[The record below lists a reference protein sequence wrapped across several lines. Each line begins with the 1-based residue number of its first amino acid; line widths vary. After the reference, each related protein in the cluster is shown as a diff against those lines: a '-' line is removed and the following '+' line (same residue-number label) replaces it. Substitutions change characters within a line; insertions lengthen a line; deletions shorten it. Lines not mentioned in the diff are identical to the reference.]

1 MFAAGAHVKDR
12 EVMTGLNLVAP
23 RPKRESRVLA
33 IWSQGPQVEGRRTS
47 PHQARGRN
55 RSAALRPLQPAPRT
69 TTTLAPASAA
79 PRPRPTPWPTT
90 SDRSAP
96 TYELGDLLLAALKLA
111 PAQPAER
118 RARRSQ
124 SRGVLA
130 LQGGLALASWLALAR
145 GELPPRVHDLVG
157 GLLLV
162 SSAGACYLS
171 VCHVLCRLPGAK
183 RVGALLLDRSSPR
196 SWAREKRRLFLE
208 VCTWMASVLSLYIA
222 SHSGRVAVG
231 GGAVAA
237 LVLAL
242 VSDLLAAYL
251 HLLETKLDPQQLRG
265 IGGMLWLKVALSYAC
280 VGYIISDTG
289 TKVHE
294 FVFGEETQQQLQS
307 VDQLVFNYLLITL
320 VGASLIIASEL
331 LLLCAPTRR
340 AGIVLQGRIV
350 DARKNWELH
359 SLRSLVEVT
368 GTFGATTLYYSTSKD
383 MLLSLQL
390 GTCCGVLL
398 ILSSELLASASRP
411 RFVSPPSPQAAVEM
425 PADHWVKLIPVVVMM
440 LYFFFQVYAA
450 VVRAAN
456 VPSSSLALM
465 SGFVAVASITLTVL
479 ALSGR
484 KPSLV
489 ELARL
494 GRRLAARICV
504 GIVTLIAPKA
514 SHGMPGVMFSCVL
527 STFCIAFSR
536 ECWDDIEVNEGVQ
549 LEEIACTVGDLP
561 QPVDAPSATSVSKE
575 CPSVAPQSWSARAL
589 SLVKERYPHFYK
601 RVKWTFVGIMVVST
615 LDMCST
621 IFAVINQDK
630 LTLSLSQYSAI
641 NVVISASVGYLTSPA
656 PYELHPAIVL
666 HTGVKQ
672 FKNKWV
678 VFPLH
683 MFVETVV
690 FAGVFVGT
698 FAASSTVFSSL
709 TLAALS
715 SIVVSVGGHWV
726 CSRLHL
732 TVGTHMR
739 MQLTATCALL
749 FSLFLITYASM
760 VSLLSIYHYF
770 DSIEAAFCLASF
782 AGIFFLA
789 ASELFL
795 MWEPTREVGL
805 LLQGRVTN
813 AKENWQL
820 EPLRSFLELFTWF
833 AVICG
838 SFAMYD
844 DLVLALQLGTFSG
857 IAVTLSGEYF
867 RKNRSKLIPWGKDL
881 LADGDVTATPTS
893 PIGTPCA
900 NLAEPNRARPLPV
913 MLLFA
918 YIGSGTFQWI
928 FENMRS
934 LEVTVLLATIA
945 GIAFLCFADM
955 LVLFKPTR
963 WAGVIL
969 QDRFINVKQ
978 NWREYPVRSFVE
990 FGCFMGVIYGSYAIY
1005 HDLVVAVQVGT
1016 LSGML
1021 VTLGGEQL
1029 RNCARAM
1036 PLNEKEKKE
1045 AEKTQILP
1053 LPVMGLLGL
1062 IGAVAFNIIYTHLRN
1077 IEVAFVLATTS
1088 GVIFALVGDMFVIWK
1103 PTRKVGMIL
1112 QERILYFKPN
1122 FSSHTRRSWLEVASL
1137 CGGWYLSYDFLWRG
1151 DLLVA
1156 IQFGTTTG
1164 IVACVCGE
1172 LTMEYVAEAERRLI
1186 AGVSARLAQNPQNG
1200 STFLNLPFEV
1210 QFEVAHF
1217 LTAEDLL
1224 VARATCHKIN
1234 NMLKAESARFW
1245 LHTSLRRTIRDHSN
1259 HRDRSR
1265 AHSISHRMGYHARSL
1280 VYEAITLVLPKI
1292 VGARDPAQVLTSSN
1306 EVNRALKWVYL
1317 NADWIRKQN
1326 LPPLI
1331 REGEVEGSSALISLT
1346 AGDVAF
1352 DVFRHMPDKSSLGI
1366 IITLNDDFAIEHVEV
1381 PRGVYGTIQRDPFSF
1396 VAAETLSTLEV
1407 FSNWHLTVVAFAAMT
1422 LIFIGQFSSD
1432 LLRAYILPASFTWW
1446 GVR

>member
-1 MFAAGAHVKDR
+1 M
-12 EVMTGLNLVAP
+12 EVDAFHNNV
-23 RPKRESRVLA
+23 
-33 IWSQGPQVEGRRTS
+33 
-47 PHQARGRN
+47 RGRK
-55 RSAALRPLQPAPRT
+55 RPTCLSNSPASSPDASRT
-69 TTTLAPASAA
+69 TSIRASPATALATAS
-79 PRPRPTPWPTT
+79 WPKVR
-90 SDRSAP
+90 DRSAP
-96 TYELGDLLLAALKLA
+96 TYELGDLLVSTLKLSSV
-111 PAQPAER
+111 QPTER
-118 RARRSQ
+118 RMSRSQ
-124 SRGVLA
+124 SLGVLA
-130 LQGGLALASWLALAR
+130 LEVSLVLTAWLALAR
-145 GELPPRVHDLVG
+145 GGLSPRVHDVIG
-157 GLLLV
+157 GTLLV

-171 VCHVLCRLPGAK
+171 ICHVLRRLPGTK
-183 RVGALLLDRSSPR
+183 RVSELLLDRSNPR
-196 SWAREKRRLFLE
+196 SWPHEKRRLFLE
-208 VCTWMASVLSLYIA
+208 VCTWMASVLSLYTA
-222 SHSGRVAVG
+222 SHSGCIAIAV
-231 GGAVAA
+231 GAVAA
-237 LVLAL
+237 ALLAF
-242 VSDLLAAYL
+242 VSDFLAASL
-251 HLLETKLDPQQLRG
+251 HLLETRLDPQQMRG
-265 IGGMLWLKVALSYAC
+265 IGGMVWLKVALSYVC

-289 TKVHE
+289 RKLHSY
-294 FVFGEETQQQLQS
+294 VFGQDVDEEMQQFQS

-320 VGASLIIASEL
+320 VGASLILASEL

-350 DARKNWELH
+350 GARKNWERH
-359 SLRSLVEVT
+359 PLRSLVEVT
-368 GTFGATTLYYSTSKD
+368 GTFGATTLYYSTTKD

-398 ILSSELLASASRP
+398 ILSGELLASASRP
-411 RFVSPPSPQAAVEM
+411 RFVGPPSPQAAVEM

-440 LYFFFQVYAA
+440 LYFLFQVYAA
-450 VVRAAN
+450 IVRAAN
-456 VPSSSLALM
+456 VPSSSLTLM
-465 SGFVAVASITLTVL
+465 LSFIAVAATTLTLL

-484 KPSLV
+484 KPSLR
-489 ELARL
+489 ELTRTA
-494 GRRLAARICV
+494 RRLAARFCV
-504 GIVTLIAPKA
+504 GLITLIARKV
-514 SHGMPGVMFSCVL
+514 SYGLPGVLFSCGL
-527 STFCIAFSR
+527 SAFCIAFSR
-536 ECWDDIEVNEGVQ
+536 ECWDDIEVNDGAQ
-549 LEEIACTVGDLP
+549 LQEISCASP
-561 QPVDAPSATSVSKE
+561 QMIDIPAESTVSKV
-575 CPSVAPQSWSARAL
+575 CPSDTLQSWSDRAL
-589 SLVKERYPHFYK
+589 SFVKERYPHLYK

-621 IFAVINQDK
+621 FFAVINQDR
-630 LTLSLSQYSAI
+630 LSLSLSQYSAI
-641 NVVISASVGYLTSPA
+641 NVVVSASVGYLTSPA
-656 PYELHPAIVL
+656 PYELHPAAL
-666 HTGVKQ
+666 LDTGVKQ
-672 FKNKWV
+672 LKNKWV

-683 MFVETVV
+683 MFVETLV
-690 FAGVFVGT
+690 FVGVFVGT

-715 SIVVSVGGHWV
+715 GIVVSVGGHWV
-726 CSRLHL
+726 CSRLEL

-749 FSLFLITYASM
+749 FCLFLITYASM

-805 LLQGRVTN
+805 LLQRRVTN

-838 SFAMYD
+838 SFALYD

-867 RKNRSKLIPWGKDL
+867 RKNRSKLIPWGQGL
-881 LADGDVTATPTS
+881 LADEEVLAAPMS
-893 PIGTPCA
+893 PIGTPSA
-900 NLAEPNRARPLPV
+900 SNAKSNRARPLPI

-969 QDRFINVKQ
+969 QDRFINVNQ

-1005 HDLVVAVQVGT
+1005 HDLVVAVQVGI

-1036 PLNEKEKKE
+1036 PLNEADRHE

-1053 LPVMGLLGL
+1053 LPVMSLLGL
-1062 IGAVAFNIIYTHLRN
+1062 VGAVAFNIIYTHLRS

-1112 QERILYFKPN
+1112 QERILYFRAN
-1122 FSSHTRRSWLEVASL
+1122 FATHTRRSWMEVASL
-1137 CGGWYLSYDFLWRG
+1137 CSGWYLSYDFLWPG
-1151 DLLVA
+1151 DLLIA

-1164 IVACVCGE
+1164 ITACVCGE
-1172 LTMEYVAEAERRLI
+1172 LTVEYVAEAERRLV
-1186 AGVSARLAQNPQNG
+1186 AGVSARLAQDPQRD
-1200 STFLNLPFEV
+1200 STFLNLPYEV

-1245 LHTSLRRTIRDHSN
+1245 LHASLRRTIRDH
-1259 HRDRSR
+1259 RERSR
-1265 AHSISHRMGYHARSL
+1265 AHNISHRMGNRARSL
-1280 VYEAITLVLPKI
+1280 VCEAITLVLPKI
-1292 VGARDPAQVLTSSN
+1292 VGASRDPAQVLTSSN

-1317 NADWIRKQN
+1317 NAVWIRKQS
-1326 LPPLI
+1326 LPQLI
-1331 REGEVEGSSALISLT
+1331 NEGEVNDSALVSLT

-1366 IITLNDDFAIEHVEV
+1366 TITRNEDFAIERVEV
-1381 PRGVYGTIQRDPFSF
+1381 PRGVYDMIQRDPFSF

-1407 FSNWHLTVVAFAAMT
+1407 FSNWHLTVVAFVTMT

-1432 LLRAYILPASFTWW
+1432 LLRAYVLPASFTWW

>member
-1 MFAAGAHVKDR
+1 M
-12 EVMTGLNLVAP
+12 L
-23 RPKRESRVLA
+23 
-33 IWSQGPQVEGRRTS
+33 S
-47 PHQARGRN
+47 PTA
-55 RSAALRPLQPAPRT
+55 
-69 TTTLAPASAA
+69 AA
-79 PRPRPTPWPTT
+79 PWPKAG
-90 SDRSAP
+90 DRSAP
-96 TYELGDLLLAALKLA
+96 TYELGDLLVSALKLL
-111 PAQPAER
+111 PARPPPR
-118 RARRSQ
+118 LSRSR
-124 SRGVLA
+124 SHGVLA
-130 LQGGLALASWLALAR
+130 LEAGLALTSWLALQL

-162 SSAGACYLS
+162 SSAGVCYLGA
-171 VCHVLCRLPGAK
+171 CHALRQSAHTQTHRL
-183 RVGALLLDRSSPR
+183 GALLLARSSPR
-196 SWAREKRRLFLE
+196 SWPREKRRLFLE

-222 SHSGRVAVG
+222 THSGWVAIFA
-231 GGAVAA
+231 GAAMA
-237 LVLAL
+237 GALAL
-242 VSDLLAAYL
+242 ISDLLAAYL
-251 HLLETKLDPQQLRG
+251 HLLETRLDPQQLNG
-265 IGGMLWLKVALSYAC
+265 IGGMLWLKVALPYAC

-289 TKVHE
+289 RTLHG
-294 FVFGEETQQQLQS
+294 FVLGEEDQERTEQLQS

-359 SLRSLVEVT
+359 SLRSLVEVA
-368 GTFGATTLYYSTSKD
+368 GTFGATTMYYSSTND

-390 GTCCGVLL
+390 GTFCGVLL

-411 RFVSPPSPQAAVEM
+411 RFVSPPSPQAAMEM

-440 LYFFFQVYAA
+440 LYFVSQVYAA
-450 VVRAAN
+450 IVRAAS

-465 SGFVAVASITLTVL
+465 LCFVTVAAITLTVL

-484 KPSLV
+484 RPSLM
-489 ELARL
+489 ELGRV
-494 GRRLAARICV
+494 GRRLAAKICV
-504 GIVTLIAPKA
+504 GGITLIAPKV
-514 SHGMPGVMFSCVL
+514 SHGLPGVAFSCGL
-527 STFCIAFSR
+527 SAFCIAFSR
-536 ECWDDIEVNEGVQ
+536 ECWDDIEVNEGDE
-549 LEEIACTVGDLP
+549 LKEIACAVPEPLQTGEVC
-561 QPVDAPSATSVSKE
+561 SKSKE
-575 CPSVAPQSWSARAL
+575 DDNCLGVTQPWSSHAL
-589 SLVKERYPHFYK
+589 NFVKERYPRFYK
-601 RVKWTFVGIMVVST
+601 RVSWTFVGIMVVST

-621 IFAVINQDK
+621 FFTVIHQEK
-630 LTLSLSQYSAI
+630 LALSLSQYSAI
-641 NVVISASVGYLTSPA
+641 NVVISASVGYLTSPT
-656 PYELHPAIVL
+656 PYELHPAVL
-666 HTGVKQ
+666 LRTGAKQ

-683 MFVETVV
+683 MFVETLV
-690 FAGVFVGT
+690 FVGVFVGT

-715 SIVVSVGGHWV
+715 GIVVSVGGHGV

-749 FSLFLITYASM
+749 FCLFLITYASM
-760 VSLLSIYHYF
+760 ISLLSIYHYF

-805 LLQGRVTN
+805 LLQRRVTN
-813 AKENWQL
+813 AKDNWQL

-867 RKNRSKLIPWGKDL
+867 RKNRSKLIPLGKNL
-881 LADGDVTATPTS
+881 LTDGDVALAPIS
-893 PIGTPCA
+893 PIGTTSDDV
-900 NLAEPNRARPLPV
+900 AEPNRARPLPV

-934 LEVTVLLATIA
+934 LEVTVVLATIA
-945 GIAFLCFADM
+945 GIAFLCFADI

-969 QDRFINVKQ
+969 QDRFINVKH
-978 NWREYPVRSFVE
+978 NWDTYPVRSFVE

-1005 HDLVVAVQVGT
+1005 HDLIVAVQVGT

-1021 VTLGGEQL
+1021 VTLGGEQV
-1029 RNCARAM
+1029 RSCARAL
-1036 PLNEKEKKE
+1036 PLNE
-1045 AEKTQILP
+1045 AEKIEVENTQILP

-1062 IGAVAFNIIYTHLRN
+1062 VGAVAFNIIYTHLRS
-1077 IEVAFVLATTS
+1077 IEVAFVLATMS

-1112 QERILYFKPN
+1112 QERILYFKAN
-1122 FSSHTRRSWLEVASL
+1122 FSSHSRRSWMEVVSL
-1137 CGGWYLSYDFLWRG
+1137 CGGWYLSYGFLWPG

-1156 IQFGTTTG
+1156 VQFGTTAG

-1186 AGVSARLAQNPQNG
+1186 ASVSARLSQDSQKD
-1200 STFLNLPFEV
+1200 STFLNLPYEV

-1224 VARATCHKIN
+1224 VARATCHKVN

-1245 LHTSLRRTIRDHSN
+1245 LHASLRRIHRDHSTPE
-1259 HRDRSR
+1259 RSR
-1265 AHSISHRMGYHARSL
+1265 AHSISHRMGNRARSL
-1280 VYEAITLVLPKI
+1280 VYEAITLVLPKL
-1292 VGARDPAQVLTSSN
+1292 VGSRDPVQVLTSSN
-1306 EVNRALKWVYL
+1306 EFNRALKWVYL
-1317 NADWIRKQN
+1317 NADWIRKQS
-1326 LPPLI
+1326 LPPLAKES
-1331 REGEVEGSSALISLT
+1331 EGQDNAVVSLIT
-1346 AGDVAF
+1346 GDVAF
-1352 DVFRHMPDKSSLGI
+1352 DVFRHMPDKASLGI
-1366 IITLNDDFAIEHVEV
+1366 IVTRNEDFSIERVDV
-1381 PRGVYGTIQRDPFSF
+1381 PSGIYDMIQRDPFSF

-1407 FSNWHLTVVAFAAMT
+1407 FSHWHLTLVAFATMT

-1432 LLRAYILPASFTWW
+1432 VLRAYVLPESFTWW

>member
-1 MFAAGAHVKDR
+1 M
-12 EVMTGLNLVAP
+12 LSPPAP
-23 RPKRESRVLA
+23 RPDA
-33 IWSQGPQVEGRRTS
+33 G
-47 PHQARGRN
+47 
-55 RSAALRPLQPAPRT
+55 
-69 TTTLAPASAA
+69 
-79 PRPRPTPWPTT
+79 
-90 SDRSAP
+90 DRSAP
-96 TYELGDLLLAALKLA
+96 TYELGDLLLSALQLLPLA
-111 PAQPAER
+111 PR
-118 RARRSQ
+118 RARSLRL

-130 LQGGLALASWLALAR
+130 LEAALALGSWLALR
-145 GELPPRVHDLVG
+145 LGELPPRVHDLVG
-157 GLLLV
+157 GTLLV
-162 SSAGACYLS
+162 SSAGACYLCA
-171 VCHVLCRLPGAK
+171 CHALRRSRSARFRRL
-183 RVGALLLDRSSPR
+183 GALLLARSSPR
-196 SWAREKRRLFLE
+196 AWPREKRRLFLE
-208 VCTWMASVLSLYIA
+208 GCTWVASVLSLYLA
-222 SHSGRVAVG
+222 SHSGWLAVVA
-231 GGAVAA
+231 GAAA
-237 LVLAL
+237 AGALAL

-251 HLLETKLDPQQLRG
+251 HLLETRLDPQQMRG
-265 IGGMLWLKVALSYAC
+265 LGGMLWLKVALSYAC
-280 VGYIISDTG
+280 VGYVISATG
-289 TKVHE
+289 RALHGYVLGQE
-294 FVFGEETQQQLQS
+294 QEQQQEPRQS
-307 VDQLVFNYLLITL
+307 LDQLVFNYLLVTL

-340 AGIVLQGRIV
+340 AGLALQGRIV

-359 SLRSLVEVT
+359 PLRSLLEVA
-368 GTFGATTLYYSTSKD
+368 GTFGATTLYYSSTAD

-398 ILSSELLASASRP
+398 ILSSELLAAASRP
-411 RFVSPPSPQAAVEM
+411 RFVSPPSPLAPVEM

-440 LYFFFQVYAA
+440 LYSLSQVYAA
-450 VVRAAN
+450 IVRAAS

-465 SGFVAVASITLTVL
+465 LCFIAVAAITLTVL

-489 ELARL
+489 ELGRV
-494 GRRLAARICV
+494 GRRLAAKITV
-504 GIVTLIAPKA
+504 GGITLVAPKV
-514 SHGMPGVMFSCVL
+514 SHGLPGVVFSCGL
-527 STFCIAFSR
+527 SAFCIAFSR
-536 ECWDDIEVNEGVQ
+536 ECWDDIEVNEGGE
-549 LEEIACTVGDLP
+549 LKEIACAVHDPSRATDASSNSEENESCQGSAV
-561 QPVDAPSATSVSKE
+561 QP
-575 CPSVAPQSWSARAL
+575 WSSRAL
-589 SLVKERYPHFYK
+589 NCVKERYPHFYK
-601 RVKWTFVGIMVVST
+601 RVRWTFVGIMVVST

-621 IFAVINQDK
+621 FFAVINQDM
-630 LTLSLSQYSAI
+630 LALSLSQYSAI

-656 PYELHPAIVL
+656 PYEVHPAVVL
-666 HTGVKQ
+666 QTGVKQ

-683 MFVETVV
+683 MFVETLV
-690 FAGVFVGT
+690 FVGVFVGT

-715 SIVVSVGGHWV
+715 GIVVSVGGHWV

-739 MQLTATCALL
+739 VQLTATCALL
-749 FSLFLITYASM
+749 FCLFLITYASM

-795 MWEPTREVGL
+795 MWEPTRE
-805 LLQGRVTN
+805 
-813 AKENWQL
+813 
-820 EPLRSFLELFTWF
+820 
-833 AVICG
+833 
-838 SFAMYD
+838 
-844 DLVLALQLGTFSG
+844 LGTFSG

-881 LADGDVTATPTS
+881 LTDGDIIVAPMS
-893 PIGTPCA
+893 PIGTPSDDV
-900 NLAEPNRARPLPV
+900 AEPNRARPLPV

-969 QDRFINVKQ
+969 QDRFINVKH
-978 NWREYPVRSFVE
+978 NWHTYPVRSFVE

-1005 HDLVVAVQVGT
+1005 HDLIVAVQVGT

-1021 VTLGGEQL
+1021 VILGGEQV
-1029 RNCARAM
+1029 RSCARAL
-1036 PLNEKEKKE
+1036 PLNEAEKKE
-1045 AEKTQILP
+1045 VEKTQILP
-1053 LPVMGLLGL
+1053 LPVMSLLGL
-1062 IGAVAFNIIYTHLRN
+1062 VGAVAFNIIYTHLRS
-1077 IEVAFVLATTS
+1077 IEVAFVLATMS
-1088 GVIFALVGDMFVIWK
+1088 GVVFALVGDMFVIWK

-1112 QERILYFKPN
+1112 QERILYFKVN
-1122 FSSHTRRSWLEVASL
+1122 FSSHSRRSWMEVASL
-1137 CGGWYLSYDFLWRG
+1137 CGGWYLSYDFLWPG
-1151 DLLVA
+1151 DLFVA
-1156 IQFGTTTG
+1156 VQFGTTAG

-1186 AGVSARLAQNPQNG
+1186 ASVSARLSQHSQKE
-1200 STFLNLPFEV
+1200 STFLNLPYEV

-1224 VARATCHKIN
+1224 VARATCHKVN

-1245 LHTSLRRTIRDHSN
+1245 LHASLRRIHRDHSTQE
-1259 HRDRSR
+1259 RSR
-1265 AHSISHRMGYHARSL
+1265 AHSISHRMGNRARSL
-1280 VYEAITLVLPKI
+1280 VYEAITLVLPKL
-1292 VGARDPAQVLTSSN
+1292 VGAKDPAQVLTSCN

-1317 NADWIRKQN
+1317 NADWIRKQS
-1326 LPPLI
+1326 LPPLAK
-1331 REGEVEGSSALISLT
+1331 EGDGHGDALISLAT
-1346 AGDVAF
+1346 GDVAF
-1352 DVFRHMPDKSSLGI
+1352 NVFRHMPDKTSLGI
-1366 IITLNDDFAIEHVEV
+1366 IVFRNEDFAIERVDV
-1381 PRGVYGTIQRDPFSF
+1381 PRGIYDTIQRDPFSF

-1407 FSNWHLTVVAFAAMT
+1407 FSHWHLTLVAFATMT

-1432 LLRAYILPASFTWW
+1432 VLRAYVLPESFTWW